1 MGGSAPKYTGQNV
14 INPIASVAAMQMLL
28 SVLGEDQAALQVESA
43 IQNVVR
49 RDMKS
54 MAAGRMGLST
64 SQVGDKIADYI
75 VNEKC

>member
-1 MGGSAPKYTGQNV
+1 
-14 INPIASVAAMQMLL
+14 MLL
-28 SVLGEDQAALQVESA
+28 SVLGEDRAALQVESA